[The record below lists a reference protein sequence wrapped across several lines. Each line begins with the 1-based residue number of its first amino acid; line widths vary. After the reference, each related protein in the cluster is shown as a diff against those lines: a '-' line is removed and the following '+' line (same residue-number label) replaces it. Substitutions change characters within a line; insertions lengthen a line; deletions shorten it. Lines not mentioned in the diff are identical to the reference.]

1 MRLEFTTLLRQK
13 KPGYDNNVVKEVKAM
28 KERAAENGSEYIL
41 DRDYYIPPLMIGKYE
56 LLCKEFIKEKAVS
69 FVIIS

>member
-1 MRLEFTTLLRQK
+1 
-13 KPGYDNNVVKEVKAM
+13 M

-56 LLCKEFIKEKAVS
+56 LLCKEFIKETAVS

>member
-1 MRLEFTTLLRQK
+1 
-13 KPGYDNNVVKEVKAM
+13 M
-28 KERAAENGSEYIL
+28 KERAAENGSEYI
-41 DRDYYIPPLMIGKYE
+41 YIPPLMIGKYE